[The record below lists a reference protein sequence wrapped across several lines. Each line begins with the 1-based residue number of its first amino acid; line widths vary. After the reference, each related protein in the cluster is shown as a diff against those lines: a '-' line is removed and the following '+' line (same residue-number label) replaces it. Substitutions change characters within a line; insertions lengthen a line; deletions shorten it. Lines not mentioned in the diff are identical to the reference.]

1 MFKQEM
7 FDGEV
12 DIGIA
17 RERLIDLVKGG
28 RARSELSE
36 LVGGERGIEP
46 GEEATTALPIA
57 GSFPA

>member
-7 FDGEV
+7 FNGEV
-12 DIGIA
+12 DVGIA
-17 RERLIDLVKGG
+17 REGLIDLVERG

-46 GEEATTALPIA
+46 GEEATTAPPIA
-57 GSFPA
+57 